1 MSEPGRDLV
10 GRKVGAF
17 RVLEI
22 LGEGGMGRVYR
33 GHDERLGRE
42 VAIKE
47 IRPERRPD
55 EHARVRFR
63 REARILSRLEHPNI
77 CRVYELLETTE
88 CDYLVLELVRG
99 TTLCGLLRGSVE
111 RGRALEIA
119 VQIAAALE
127 AAHAM
132 SVVHRDLKPENIMI
146 DADGAVRVLDF
157 GLALSNEDPDG
168 CTGLPFERDEG
179 AAERAVATLTRTR
192 HLMGTPRYMSPEQ
205 ARCEAV
211 TAASDLYSFGLVL
224 QELWSGQ
231 PPYEPGTSIPTL
243 LRRAMWGDVDR
254 VPDLPTA
261 LASLVDGLLE
271 LDPNARPTAA
281 VAIQRLQRILEA
293 PRRRVVR
300 FAAAAA
306 VASLLVAVV
315 ALGIGY
321 FRMRDALAVEAAA
334 HQRSEAMGDFL
345 ISVLASGDPAVRGPE
360 TRVKDVL
367 ASGAAKIDE
376 KLAEHPRSWASAHQA
391 IAASYVG
398 LGLYDQAVEH
408 FSLACEKLRPIGDEV
423 DEEAVACT
431 QELGSAML
439 LAGRLEE
446 AESLVRQSQADAQ
459 EKLTPDT
466 VSRWVVQSQLGMVL
480 SRRAKHKEAEH
491 LLREACSQLE
501 RLVGPADSHTMRAYA
516 SLLGVVVRSGRV
528 DEAAAMGREHLAR
541 CERVLGARHPDT
553 LRLASNLAA
562 TLRHLDGHQ
571 QEAIGIL
578 QRVVTDASGVL
589 GEDHPTTLLA
599 LFNLGVLYKN
609 TARLDEAEETLR
621 RVVDLRRRALGD
633 DHPDVAAALSSLAPV
648 LGRTGR
654 FDEGEAMLSEAITI
668 SEAADGPTHPYT
680 LNVMAN
686 LGNLLE
692 ARGDLRR
699 AAETFAEVRRRS
711 EAGAGPVNGFSVQM
725 SCAQARVLAA
735 AGDRRSAIALLE
747 GDLARLEDAAPG
759 DPRVQRLTRAR
770 TSLGSTAP

>member
-1 MSEPGRDLV
+1 MSEPEQELV
-10 GRKVGAF
+10 GRTVGAF
-17 RVLEI
+17 RVLELI
-22 LGEGGMGRVYR
+22 GEGGMGRVYR

-47 IRPERRPD
+47 IRPERRLD
-55 EHARVRFR
+55 EQARARFR

-77 CRVYELLETTE
+77 CRVYELHETAD

-99 TTLCGLLRGSVE
+99 TTLRELLQGAVE
-111 RGRALEIA
+111 RGRALQIA
-119 VQIAAALE
+119 VQIAAALA

-157 GLALSNEDPDG
+157 GLARSNEDPDAG
-168 CTGLPFERDEG
+168 AGPAFERDDA

-205 ARCEAV
+205 ARCEPA
-211 TAASDLYSFGLVL
+211 TAASDMYSFGLVL
-224 QELWSGQ
+224 QELWSGH
-231 PPYEPGTSIPTL
+231 PPYEPETPVPTL
-243 LRRAMWGDVDR
+243 LRRAMWGDVNR
-254 VPDLPTA
+254 APGLPA
-261 LASLVDGLLE
+261 AVSSLLDGLLD
-271 LDPNARPTAA
+271 LDPGARPTAA
-281 VAIQRLQRILEA
+281 VAIQRLRRILEA

-300 FAAAAA
+300 VAAATA

-321 FRMRDALAVEAAA
+321 LRMRHALAVEAAA
-334 HQRSEAMGDFL
+334 HQRSEAMREFL
-345 ISVLASGDPAVRGPE
+345 ISVFASGDPAVRGPE

-367 ASGAAKIDE
+367 ASGAAQIDE
-376 KLAEHPRSWASAHQA
+376 KLAEHPLSWASAHQA

-398 LGLYDQAVEH
+398 LGLYDRAVEH
-408 FSLACEKLRPIGDEV
+408 FSLACDTLRSRGDELS
-423 DEEAVACT
+423 EEVVACT

-439 LAGRLEE
+439 LAGRLED
-446 AESLVRQSQADAQ
+446 AEPLVRQAQADARA
-459 EKLTPDT
+459 ELAPDNP
-466 VSRWVVQSQLGMVL
+466 SRWIVQGQLGMVL
-480 SRRAKHKEAEH
+480 SRRAKHEEAEH
-491 LLREACSQLE
+491 LLREACARLE
-501 RLVGPADSHTMRAYA
+501 RLVGPADPHTMRAYA
-516 SLLGVVVRSGRV
+516 SLLGVLTRSGRA

-571 QEAIGIL
+571 QEAIAIL
-578 QRVVTDASGVL
+578 QRVVPDASGVL

-599 LFNLGVLYKN
+599 LWNLGVLYKS
-609 TARLDEAEETLR
+609 TARFEEAEEALRAVLDIRR
-621 RVVDLRRRALGD
+621 RVLGD

-654 FDEGEAMLSEAITI
+654 FEEGETMLSEAISI
-668 SEAADGPTHPYT
+668 SEAADGPAHPYT
-680 LNVMAN
+680 LYAMAN

-699 AAETFAEVRRRS
+699 AAEVFAEARRRS

-725 SCAQARVLAA
+725 TCAEARVLAA
-735 AGDRRSAIALLE
+735 GGDRRSALALVE
-747 GDLARLEDAAPG
+747 ADLTRLEAAPPG

-770 TSLGSTAP
+770 TTLESPTP